1 MKWLHSI
8 TDSMDMNL
16 SKLKESGEQR
26 SLACHSP
33 LSLKKLDRTQQ
44 VNNNSMMNDIGES
57 DHDSGPVDDG
67 NREDASG
74 VV

>member
-33 LSLKKLDRTQQ
+33 WSLKKLDRTQQ
-44 VNNNSMMNDIGES
+44 VNNSMMNDIGES
-57 DHDSGPVDDG
+57 DHDSGSVEDG
-67 NREDASG
+67 NREDACG